1 MARNSDELDNLIMM
15 FRDLRCSSV
24 NNMAIMESN
33 RRLGELQK
41 SLNDQFLTLAIGV
54 VGLALSIV
62 QTVVVVWTQDATTR
76 LASLVVIVATGVC
89 LVAYLINTHKTGRA
103 ARLREIQQKIDSAAD
118 AENEYKTL
126 KITAEENIIPII
138 DVSLKRREITPA
150 RYKLLKE
157 RITETV
163 SFFDKQIGKKESEL
177 ESLKAERERLQMT
190 ANAQEKGE
198 EKKR

>member
-1 MARNSDELDNLIMM
+1 
-15 FRDLRCSSV
+15 
-24 NNMAIMESN
+24 MAIMESN

>member
-41 SLNDQFLTLAIGV
+41 TLNDQFLTLAIGV

-138 DVSLKRREITPA
+138 DTSLKRREITPA

-190 ANAQEKGE
+190 ANA
-198 EKKR
+198 

>member
-190 ANAQEKGE
+190 DNAQEKGE